1 MATVFAFLWLMS
13 NVAFVLAMISPGTM
27 VFWSKNKTRAMGSL
41 YLAAAAVFIICFGIA
56 SPSSVK
62 APAAGAPVSDAVSKA
77 SSRSS
82 LKEVSSVT
90 SSETASQ
97 TSSAVSS
104 AASEASKA
112 SSESAQDQTARSQT
126 VSGSITVT
134 AAPGTVAAG
143 SNASLA
149 IKGRPNTEYSI
160 SVYYSSGASKANGLA
175 AAMSDGSGSVSWTWK
190 VSAKTTPGT
199 HRIVISGGD
208 DNIETSFTTT

>member
-62 APAAGAPVSDAVSKA
+62 APAAGAF
-77 SSRSS
+77 
-82 LKEVSSVT
+82 
-90 SSETASQ
+90 
-97 TSSAVSS
+97 VSS

-134 AAPGTVAAG
+134 SAPGTVAAG